1 MPMAGKFLIP
11 SAFNDGIKA
20 NGHTHK
26 IKDVHLCLGKSTHG
40 DSGGDSQVL
49 SNLRRN
55 FDSSKGTWETIFKLV
70 KQLAGLNSN
79 SS

>member
-1 MPMAGKFLIP
+1 MAGKFLIL
-11 SAFNDGIKA
+11 SAFNDSIKA

-26 IKDVHLCLGKSTHG
+26 IKDVRLCLGKSTQG
-40 DSGGDSQVL
+40 DSGGGSQVL
-49 SNLRRN
+49 RNLRQN

-70 KQLAGLNSN
+70 KRLAGLKSN

>member
-11 SAFNDGIKA
+11 SAFNNSIKA

-26 IKDVHLCLGKSTHG
+26 IKDVRLCLGKSTQG
-40 DSGGDSQVL
+40 DSGGGSQVL
-49 SNLRRN
+49 RNLRQN
-55 FDSSKGTWETIFKLV
+55 FDSSKGTWETIFKLI
-70 KQLAGLNSN
+70 KRLAGLKSN

>member
-11 SAFNDGIKA
+11 SAFNNSIKA

-26 IKDVHLCLGKSTHG
+26 IKDVRLCLGKSTQG
-40 DSGGDSQVL
+40 DSGGGSQVL
-49 SNLRRN
+49 RNLRQN
-55 FDSSKGTWETIFKLV
+55 FDSSKGTWETIFELIKR
-70 KQLAGLNSN
+70 LAGLKSN

>member
-11 SAFNDGIKA
+11 SAFNNSIKA

-26 IKDVHLCLGKSTHG
+26 IKDVRLCLGKSTQG
-40 DSGGDSQVL
+40 DSGGGSQVL
-49 SNLRRN
+49 RNLRQN
-55 FDSSKGTWETIFKLV
+55 FDSSKGTWETIVKLV
-70 KQLAGLNSN
+70 KRLAGLKSN